1 MKKILYM
8 LIICICF
15 MGTLT
20 SCGKSLNVERDT
32 VYVQK
37 KGEIISVSV
46 EKLDK
51 DYYESDELKEFV
63 DERVETYTADHEKD
77 SVKVDKFSVDK
88 ESAKLHI
95 KYAGYEDYAGFN
107 EVDFFEGMVSQALA
121 AGYDFDVDFSS
132 VEEGEKKEGAKLED
146 ITGNSDHKVV
156 ILSEKMDVKVD
167 GEIVYVSSN
176 LTKISAKDTVSI
188 ETPEEGEESAQSLTY
203 VVYK

>member
-1 MKKILYM
+1 
-8 LIICICF
+8 
-15 MGTLT
+15 
-20 SCGKSLNVERDT
+20 
-32 VYVQK
+32 
-37 KGEIISVSV
+37 
-46 EKLDK
+46 
-51 DYYESDELKEFV
+51 
-63 DERVETYTADHEKD
+63 
-77 SVKVDKFSVDK
+77 
-88 ESAKLHI
+88 
-95 KYAGYEDYAGFN
+95 
-107 EVDFFEGMVSQALA
+107 MVSQALA